1 MPGLEVGPYGGTFSW
16 DPKVGLYDGSLRWD
30 LRVTRRS
37 SHSKL
42 FFKTG
47 VLKHFAIFTG
57 KHLCWSLFII
67 NETPTHVFSCE
78 YYEIFK
84 SSFLYKITL
93 VAASGDVSKTV
104 KKDGMILSMKIHCLK
119 EH

>member
-1 MPGLEVGPYGGTFSW
+1 M
-16 DPKVGLYDGSLRWD
+16 GLYDGPLRWD
-30 LRVTRRS
+30 LRVKRRS
-37 SHSKL
+37 SHSKP

-104 KKDGMILSMKIHCLK
+104 KPDGMILSMKMHCLK
-119 EH
+119 VH